1 MEGKY
6 LNFAHACCTNLG
18 HNLLHILLQFSHT
31 EQTYGVSYLPGYGR
45 DSYSSYRI
53 ADSTIGDGE
62 DLVSASHK
70 RDAEVLRSVER
81 QMVSRFRTVHVNK

>member
-1 MEGKY
+1 MRF
-6 LNFAHACCTNLG
+6 LR
-18 HNLLHILLQFSHT
+18 T

-81 QMVSRFRTVHVNK
+81 QMVSKLKLPQDLGSACKVLQLMERCAEIQ